1 MFYILPLHL
10 EMYFQLKKFKTHV
23 SEDFLHVLITFA
35 NSLEPDQT
43 QQKYKTLGPI
53 WVLTYVGQFEY
64 IKYTYLLLV

>member
-1 MFYILPLHL
+1 MFYILPLHF

-35 NSLEPDQT
+35 YSLEPDQT

-53 WVLTYVGQFEY
+53 WVLT
-64 IKYTYLLLV
+64 